1 MSQVSVTI
9 DGVLLHCDDS
19 IAGVDIG
26 NGYHIEKCYLESFP
40 YKSKITDGD
49 GKLTIDY
56 LGSQRHDDG
65 GIYFMCIHKD
75 DSYEITPPQLKPG
88 IVLTNNDMMCGEQL
102 EAYKDRETKYLHR
115 QFSLLHLFKAGNIGY
130 VQLYFVHNFSVMGGF
145 INNKMKQTDNSVTK
159 NTIEE
164 TTYTLLPDEVNE
176 CNRFLRLTTEAVYLL
191 LKPSIDEFVWGLD
204 QVDNATGFEQYTTA
218 LEMTM
223 LATGQQGKKEALSK
237 RVAVLLETDTEK
249 IQELYSKMKNFYRYR
264 SESLHEGN
272 GDSITPVELKDLE
285 SIVRR
290 VLYNYL
296 AFCKSSLASD
306 NAITW
311 GEIKASKIAVLKT
324 QVEAAKAAGVLP
336 V

>member
-1 MSQVSVTI
+1 
-9 DGVLLHCDDS
+9 LHCDDS

-26 NGYHIEKCYLESFP
+26 NGYHIEKRYLENIP
-40 YKSKITDGD
+40 YKNKLTDGD

-56 LGSQRHDDG
+56 LGSQLHDDDG
-65 GIYFMCIHKD
+65 VYFMCIHKE

-88 IVLTNNDMMCGEQL
+88 IILTDKDMMCGEQL
-102 EAYKDRETKYLHR
+102 EAYKDRETNYLHR

-145 INNKMKQTDNSVTK
+145 INNKMNQTDNCVTK

-164 TTYTLLPDEVNE
+164 TTFTLLPDEVNE
-176 CNRFLRLTTEAVYLL
+176 CNRFLSDTTEEEYLL

-204 QVDNATGFEQYTTA
+204 QVDNPTGFEQYTTA

-237 RVAVLLETDTEK
+237 RVSVLLETDTIK
-249 IQELYSKMKNFYRYR
+249 ITALYNKMKSFYRYR

-272 GDSITPVELKDLE
+272 GDGITPVELKDLE
-285 SIVRR
+285 GIVRR

-296 AFCKSSLASD
+296 AFCKSSLASN

-311 GEIKASKIAVLKT
+311 DEIKSSKISALKA
-324 QVEAAKAAGVLP
+324 QVDAAKTAGVLP